1 MAISIFQTLIVNRIY
16 SLLLTPFRFHERRFT
31 PMTSPSFTL
40 FLRLLGLAAL
50 LDWLLTRT
58 LTRLAI
64 FIPKTPAMISGYEI
78 LSFVGQVGSSLAGL
92 LVLTGLGW
100 IICYEW
106 RRGSRWLPLVLAT
119 QIGLSLLFLV
129 VIPFGWSA
137 VARHV
142 LTLAAIFLL
151 AHPILKSRSQSGQL
165 PRQKMLLLLPV
176 LALSLGEFFHL
187 SPALYSLLR
196 WSGPPAFSLTLFNLG
211 EFFAVFTPIALWW
224 VWGRGAPRRAWIVG
238 SIPAIL
244 FGVLYLATPAMT
256 GTIVI
261 WSTGMTLYLP
271 WPLYTLSLWLAGV
284 TILAAS
290 GRSGAAGWA
299 ILLLAAGGYAPQ
311 FSVQIFLSLIG
322 LWLLIWTAEVPVPE
336 PFKLNE
342 HREREILTTTNEVI
356 A

>member
-1 MAISIFQTLIVNRIY
+1 
-16 SLLLTPFRFHERRFT
+16 
-31 PMTSPSFTL
+31 MTSPSFTL
-40 FLRLLGLAAL
+40 FLRLLVLAAL

-64 FIPKTPAMISGYEI
+64 FMPKTPAMISGYEI

-165 PRQKMLLLLPV
+165 PRQQMLLLLPV

-187 SPALYSLLR
+187 SPAIYSLLR
-196 WSGPPAFSLTLFNLG
+196 WPGPPAFSLTLFNLG
-211 EFFAVFTPIALWW
+211 EFFAVVTPMALWW
-224 VWGRGAPRRAWIVG
+224 VWGRGAPHRAWIIG

-271 WPLYTLSLWLAGV
+271 WPLYTLSLWVAGT
-284 TILAAS
+284 TILAAT
-290 GRSGAAGWA
+290 GRQSTAGWA

-322 LWLLIWTAEVPVPE
+322 LWLLTWRDEAL
-336 PFKLNE
+336 FS
-342 HREREILTTTNEVI
+342 ERVKQSQPRGWEILRPTSEGV